1 MKIIQG
7 LKQIKD
13 LSAKAHD
20 IGLLIQENCAI
31 DNITTPKYG
40 TVAQQRKKVDGWLQ
54 AYSDI
59 LKEILKIRIQI
70 QKTNL
75 ATFVDIELDGKIVT
89 KTIAEWIH
97 RRRDLANDEFQVWS
111 LLSDRGI
118 KEGRAKN
125 ASGDEFEVKLIRF
138 YDPDEKDAKMAL
150 FKSEPGIIDAT
161 LEVTNAVTDL
171 LE

>member
-13 LSAKAHD
+13 LSVKAHD

-40 TVAQQRKKVDGWLQ
+40 TNAQQRKKVDGWLQ

-59 LKEILKIRIQI
+59 LKEILEIRIQI

-75 ATFVDIELDGKIVT
+75 ITYVDIELGGKSVI
-89 KTIAEWIH
+89 KSIAEWIH
-97 RRRDLANDEFQVWS
+97 RRRDLANDEFKVWE

-125 ASGDEFEVKLIRF
+125 ASGDEFDIKLIRF
-138 YDPDEKDAKMAL
+138 YNPEEKDAKMGL
-150 FKSEPGIIDAT
+150 FKSEPGLIDAT

-171 LE
+171 VE